1 MSGNVKI
8 NGVNMFINK
17 LDFKDK
23 QLEIINLDILKTKFK
38 LDDGDTGFYKLSLYK
53 KNVYDDGIITEN
65 YNRPGIGPIQD
76 GTYCSICQRLG
87 GSNHAN
93 NCDRPRDESLYLT
106 LGGFRDYILNDPG
119 YSGDYSDI
127 KESFLKGN
135 INDEIVSDLFNLD
148 EDDEINIKDGK
159 IDIEKHENKMTT
171 VEYEGRVKKRGPSK
185 LPPKTN
191 TTQFLNNLIISHE
204 IDEHKTSIRIS
215 KNGLINIINI
225 NTDPDKKDSLIN
237 ELIERI
243 NLSGAVNYE
252 AFNEITGE
260 TEKIYKIIPGKS
272 YIHSSSGQFSIKKI
286 IPGKNQV
293 NFVELNDFINPYDI
307 NR

>member
-1 MSGNVKI
+1 MSSNVKI

-23 QLEIINLDILKTKFK
+23 QVEIINLDTLKTNFE

-53 KNVYDDGIITEN
+53 KNVYDDGTITEN

-127 KESFLKGN
+127 KESFIKTNNFEQVFYPKVIKKYKTKLFK
-135 INDEIVSDLFNLD
+135 INGFWHSID
-148 EDDEINIKDGK
+148 NIKD
-159 IDIEKHENKMTT
+159 IEA
-171 VEYEGRVKKRGPSK
+171 
-185 LPPKTN
+185 
-191 TTQFLNNLIISHE
+191 I
-204 IDEHKTSIRIS
+204 
-215 KNGLINIINI
+215 
-225 NTDPDKKDSLIN
+225 DKKS
-237 ELIERI
+237 
-243 NLSGAVNYE
+243 
-252 AFNEITGE
+252 
-260 TEKIYKIIPGKS
+260 
-272 YIHSSSGQFSIKKI
+272 KKNN
-286 IPGKNQV
+286 KYLKLKKLKV
-293 NFVELNDFINPYDI
+293 LLDK
-307 NR
+307 R